1 VLDVFQRQQQPK
13 GAQDMTTAD
22 TQEPQALTTKPGKT
36 RGTLTT
42 KPGTF
47 DQAIALMQA
56 RNMRKHDEIVSDLLA
71 NDATYQ
77 QMDALLQ
84 PLASELHAETPVA
97 ILQALIAAYRSGGSA
112 QAPGMGELLQEIAE
126 EKEPVQYLRMLVER
140 DRNFKRAI
148 ANRHAGTDYASLAL
162 SELERI
168 KTPEAATERF
178 RRTVDAIIKH
188 NNEQTDPLHLWYI
201 NAAAVRDVVGGR
213 NDSVQI
219 YLETRKEELEAHH
232 KQYGLTPKQNRKPS
246 DIKAEITV
254 E

>member
-1 VLDVFQRQQQPK
+1 
-13 GAQDMTTAD
+13 MSTAD

-56 RNMRKHDEIVSDLLA
+56 RNMRKHDEIVSDLIA

-84 PLASELHAETPVA
+84 PLASELHAETPIA

-112 QAPGMGELLQEIAE
+112 QAPGMGELLQEVAE
-126 EKEPVQYLRMLVER
+126 EKEPVQYLRSLVEW
-140 DRNFKRAI
+140 DRNFKKAI
-148 ANRHAGTDYASLAL
+148 ANRHAGTDYATLAV

-168 KTPEAATERF
+168 KTTEAATERF
-178 RRTVDAIIKH
+178 KRAVNAIIAH
-188 NNEQTDPLHLWYI
+188 NNTQTDPLHFWYI
-201 NAAAVRDVVGGR
+201 NAAAVRDLVGGR
-213 NDSVQI
+213 NDAVQA
-219 YLETRKEELEAHH
+219 YLQTRQDELDAHH

-246 DIKAEITV
+246 NIANEITV